1 MKKCIQR
8 ISSMKFA
15 TRLLAIVLCMA
26 LLSTALFGTGI
37 ITSATSE
44 HTVYVSVNDGD
55 DTNGDGTQAKPFKT
69 IKKAMSHLIGIQGI
83 TAGTVYLDGAH
94 ADTNS
99 DGYADEYYVYTRQ
112 DNNAKHNFPI
122 KITSEPNTG
131 TAKVKSQSYS
141 RATGDLT
148 FENLELTRTFE
159 IHTFGNKVTIKNCK
173 RIKGADSETNGEIR
187 LGDSYAP
194 ALFTTSQT
202 MILEDFAGNNNY
214 LNPLLRIGGVK
225 GGNYQGVNLVIGSG
239 VKVASF
245 SFYAATFNADVN
257 ITINGGNQAK
267 IHNGTSASTISLL
280 NDLPTFKGA
289 LQFVF
294 NNNTGASDFAPS
306 DAVKALEAVG
316 GTWFIYGKDS
326 NGSFETTSTP
336 GTFKVNLNTGY
347 IAEITKTGETEV
359 IETVTTNGSTVTLD
373 AGSYDVNYIN
383 AASQPYDS
391 NAYYVSVNG
400 DDSFNGSENY
410 PFATVAK
417 AFNTIVNNSSLE
429 SGTIYL
435 DGSVEDA
442 IYNLDTARS
451 DSATFKHSIPVTITS
466 KPGTTAKLKAT
477 NFRAKGE
484 TIITN
489 VELQADFNINI
500 NGRKFVLSDVTW
512 ASGIISKTIFMGDAY
527 LNDGATNT
535 LVLEKDVYKLDESG
549 NYNGG
554 VLVRLG
560 NGKDKTFGGID
571 MTVGENVYLNSVQFM
586 QNTFNGNVNI
596 TVNGG
601 ELKGEMGFDGGHNA
615 PTITGAMQ
623 ILLNNNTVT
632 KFHITDKVKTD
643 INPAKG
649 KWFVYSDDTDGYS
662 LKLTETPGK
671 FEVVGGSDKVAVAY
685 KVGDK
690 TADDYNTRYL
700 SDENGYLTL
709 PQNGEYEVTYID
721 PEDFWNNKGDANED
735 FSIDIRD
742 LVAIS
747 IMIEGNRATTPA
759 ADINGIDGVTVDDLT
774 ILRKHLLGID
784 VNEIAKPTESKLQN
798 LAAAVQRQDQ
808 LDVGFIGGSVT
819 YGAGVDTDREYLSW
833 RAIVRRW
840 LRDQFSEKVK
850 VEEYDA
856 SVGATGSFHGSYRM
870 SDDLPLSKLDVL
882 FIEFAIN
889 DEYDALTEAQTKRNY
904 ESLIQQAY
912 NANPNMQIIVLF
924 TTDFDRRDQWETNS
938 FARRNYQQ
946 AVADHYGIYW
956 IDIGKEM
963 WRVVKEDYGVNNPSS
978 ISDDVWRKY
987 FTDVVHPTAA
997 GYRVYAD
1004 YIISQLNDELY
1015 NTNIFNQY
1023 NDYDLSYANKET
1035 LTAEDELKLY
1045 GKYLDFDEAGFD
1057 DIKGS
1062 YTGWELKNSQAGDT
1076 NFGTQTGALVSG
1088 SLNAHFGFK
1097 FKGNA
1102 LAFFKT
1108 RGLTGVLEYKV
1119 YDPDNN
1125 NEFKFEGQ
1133 IVLEYQNGAYS
1144 GSSEAFTA
1152 TDLKAKGLTTS
1163 VDKEWL
1169 VVCKLV
1175 GGTGEFR
1182 YIYVNSDN
1190 TYDETNSPILPVADY
1205 PNKDNIVVVE
1215 DKFGYEYAIAEN
1227 LAMTGH
1233 DNCETQRSTDFG
1245 GYYDV
1250 YEIGLNSKSF
1260 APAAPALYNSMLPV
1274 GSTNVKT
1281 HSYMIVDYYYAH
1293 NESSNKNAFSTMTW
1307 SFYPHNSAQKIKDAY
1322 TTVTKN
1328 VNIVANKWSTAII
1341 DLSADVEEFVHDDY
1355 YIRQFIFRPFGTAAT
1370 NFDVNDKIYVKA
1382 VRFVDEI
1389 TADTITQ
1396 FECSNT
1402 DKFSMVTKFVDT
1414 DSNNKI
1420 VYVSP
1425 TGYIPNVAA
1434 KVCKNFKA
1442 AAEFLGEG
1450 GGTIK
1455 LYNDGKYN
1463 TLDVDNSI
1471 IFTPRDQSILSKITI
1486 ESYDSNNRFNLVFTE
1501 KFTNAV
1507 TTNLGLTFKNIN
1519 VVSALSKD
1527 DFEAKVGI
1535 IDSTASYQQQ

>member
-1 MKKCIQR
+1 MKLTKR
-8 ISSMKFA
+8 IIAIM
-15 TRLLAIVLCMA
+15 LAIA
-26 LLSTALFGTGI
+26 LLFTTLYSGVIVNG
-37 ITSATSE
+37 ATTE
-44 HTVYVSVNDGD
+44 YVVYVSINDGD
-55 DTNGDGTQAKPFKT
+55 DTTGDGSQTTPYKT

-94 ADTNS
+94 ADANADS
-99 DGYADEYYVYTRQ
+99 YADEYYVYTRQ

-122 KITSEPNTG
+122 KITSEPDTG
-131 TAKVKSQSYS
+131 TAKLKSQTYS

-148 FENLELTRTFE
+148 FENVELTRTFE
-159 IHTFGNKVTIKNCK
+159 IHTFGNKVTIINCR
-173 RIKGADSETNGEIR
+173 RIKGAASESNGEIR
-187 LGDSYAP
+187 LGDSYA
-194 ALFTTSQT
+194 AATFTTSQT
-202 MILEDFAGNNNY
+202 MVLEDFQGANNY
-214 LNPLLRIGGVK
+214 LNPLLRVGGVN
-225 GGNYQGVNLVIGSG
+225 GGNYQGVDLVIGSG

-245 SFYAATFNADVN
+245 SFYGATFNKDVN

-267 IHNGTSASTISLL
+267 IHNGSAAGKISLL
-280 NDLPTFKGA
+280 NVNNKPTFKGA
-289 LQFVF
+289 LQFIF
-294 NNNTGASDFAPS
+294 NNNTGASDFAP
-306 DAVKALEAVG
+306 DDNVKALTATG
-316 GTWFIYGKDS
+316 GVWFIYGKDS
-326 NGSFETTSTP
+326 NGSFETTATA
-336 GTFKVNLNTGY
+336 GTFKVNLKTGY
-347 IAEITKTGETEV
+347 AAEIKKTGESEV
-359 IETVTTNGSTVTLD
+359 IETVSGNGSTVSLEP
-373 AGSYDVNYIN
+373 GSYDVSYTN
-383 AASQPYDS
+383 AASQPYESDK
-391 NAYYVSVNG
+391 YYVSVNG
-400 DDSFNGSENY
+400 DDNFNGSESY
-410 PFATVAK
+410 PFKTVGK
-417 AFNTIVNNSSLE
+417 AFNTIVNNNSLE

-435 DGSVEDA
+435 DGSVEGA
-442 IYNLDTARS
+442 VYNLDTARS
-451 DSATFKHSIPVTITS
+451 DSATFKHTIPVTVTS
-466 KPGTTAKLKAT
+466 KPDTMAKLKAS
-477 NFRAKGE
+477 NYRAKGE
-484 TIITN
+484 TIVKN
-489 VELQADFNINI
+489 VELQADFNINV
-500 NGRKFVLSDVTW
+500 NGRKVVLSDVTW
-512 ASGIISKTIFMGDAY
+512 ASGVIPKTIYMGDGYINNDY
-527 LNDGATNT
+527 LGDGATNT
-535 LVLEKDVYKLDESG
+535 LVFEGDVYKLDDSG

-586 QNTFNGNVNI
+586 QNTFKGDVNI

-601 ELKGEMGFDGGHNA
+601 ELKGEMGFDGGHNT

-632 KFHITDKVKTD
+632 KYHIADEVKTE

-649 KWFVYSDDTDGYS
+649 KWIVYSDDTEGYS

-671 FEVVGGSDKVAVAY
+671 FQVVGGTDKVAVAY

-690 TADDYNTRYL
+690 SAENYNERYL
-700 SDENGYLTL
+700 SEDGFLTV
-709 PQNGEYEVTYID
+709 PGNGEYEVTYIA
-721 PEDFWNNKGDANED
+721 PEDFWENKSKGDVNLD

-742 LVAIS
+742 MVS
-747 IMIEGNRATTPA
+747 IDEMLNGETEESVK
-759 ADINGIDGVTVDDLT
+759 ADINGENGVTKEDYDIVH
-774 ILRKHLLGID
+774 KHLLGIEVD
-784 VNEIAKPTESKLQN
+784 EIAKPTESKLQN
-798 LAAAVQRQDQ
+798 LVAAVQQQDQ

-870 SDDLPLSKLDVL
+870 SDDLPLGKLDVL

-904 ESLIQQAY
+904 ESLIKQSY
-912 NANPNMQIIVLF
+912 KANPNMQIIILF
-924 TTDFDRRDQWETNS
+924 TTDFDRRDQWQTNS

-946 AVADHYGIYW
+946 AVADHYGLYW

-963 WRVVKEDYGVNNPSS
+963 WRVVKEDYGNKQPSS
-978 ISDDVWRKY
+978 ISDDVWRTY

-997 GYRVYAD
+997 GYKVYAD
-1004 YIISQLNDELY
+1004 YIIKQLNAELY
-1015 NTNIFNQY
+1015 DTNILNKY
-1023 NDYDLSYANKET
+1023 NDYDLSFANKET
-1035 LTAEDELKLY
+1035 LTPEDELKLY
-1045 GKYLDFDEAGFD
+1045 GKYLDFDGAGFD
-1057 DIKGS
+1057 DIAGS
-1062 YTGWELKNSQAGDT
+1062 FTGWELKNAQAGDT

-1102 LAFFKT
+1102 LAFYKT

-1152 TDLKAKGLTTS
+1152 ADLKAKGLTTS

-1182 YIYVNSDN
+1182 YIYVNSN
-1190 TYDETNSPILPVADY
+1190 HIYTETNSPILPLSDY
-1205 PNKDNIVVVE
+1205 PQKNDIVVVE
-1215 DKFGYEYAIAEN
+1215 DDFGYEYAIAEN

-1233 DNCETQRSTDFG
+1233 DFCETNRSVNFG

-1260 APAAPALYNSMLPV
+1260 TPSAPALYNSMLPV

-1281 HSYMIVDYYYAH
+1281 HSYMIIDYYYAH
-1293 NESSNKNAFSTMTW
+1293 DESSGKQAFSNMTW
-1307 SFYPHNSAQKIKDAY
+1307 NFYPHNSAEKIKDAY
-1322 TTVTKN
+1322 TTVTKD

-1341 DLSADVEEFVHDDY
+1341 DLSDDAEEFRHDDY
-1355 YIRQFIFRPFGTAAT
+1355 YIRQFIFRPFGTT
-1370 NFDVNDKIYVKA
+1370 NVDFDVNDKIYVKA
-1382 VRFVDEI
+1382 VRFVEEV

-1396 FECSNT
+1396 FPCSNT
-1402 DKFSMVTKFVDT
+1402 DKFSMVTNYVDT

-1420 VYVSP
+1420 VFISP
-1425 TGYIPNVAA
+1425 TGSIPNVAA

-1442 AAEFLGEG
+1442 AAEFLGIG

-1455 LYNDGKYN
+1455 IYNNGTYD
-1463 TLDVDNSI
+1463 TLDVDNI
-1471 IFTPRDQSILSKITI
+1471 TIFTPKNKEILSNITI
-1486 ESYDSNNRFNLVFTE
+1486 ESYDSDQKFNLVFTE
-1501 KFTNAV
+1501 KFTDAI
-1507 TTNLGLTFKNIN
+1507 TNNFGITFKNIN
-1519 VVSALSKD
+1519 VIAYLNKD
-1527 DFEAKVGI
+1527 EFETKVGTV
-1535 IDSTASYQQQ
+1535 DGTASYQKR